1 MNYPF
6 LTSLL
11 DTSGNTFLFGTTEA
25 ARKSIFLQSAKEK
38 EIGLS
43 NNYVILYHGNE
54 LSPKHKEPVLRNNY
68 TADWIF
74 PVLLLIL
81 AFFAWIKFFYN
92 RYFQQLIKAFLNT
105 NLTNQIVRDEN
116 IFFQRI
122 SIYLSV
128 VFNLIAA
135 LFIYLLSIQYHW
147 TLGNLDTGFTR
158 FIFFVIV
165 VSAIYALKYLVLK
178 ICGWLFEQEKEISM
192 YIFNIFLINNILGIA
207 LLPFIC
213 LLAFNG
219 SVYFSGLLNVSF
231 ILIAAAFGWRIF
243 RGIQIGFGSPTF
255 SPLYLFL
262 YLCTLEIAPL
272 MVLIRIIVQ

>member
-25 ARKSIFLQSAKEK
+25 ARTSIFLQSTKEK
-38 EIGLS
+38 ENGIS
-43 NNYVILYHGNE
+43 NKYVILYHGNE
-54 LSPKHKEPVLRNNY
+54 LSPRHKEPVLRNNY

-122 SIYLSV
+122 SVYLSI

-147 TLGNLDTGFTR
+147 ALGSLDAGFSR

-165 VSAIYALKYLVLK
+165 VSAVYALKYLVLR

-219 SVYFSGLLNVSF
+219 VIHFSGFLYVSF

-243 RGIQIGFGSPTF
+243 RGIQIGFGSPSF

>member
-1 MNYPF
+1 MYVPF
-6 LTSLL
+6 LNSLV
-11 DTSGNTFLFGTTEA
+11 DTTGSSFIFGKTEA
-25 ARKSIFLQSAKEK
+25 TRESVFLHWTKSSEK
-38 EIGLS
+38 EAS
-43 NNYVILYHGNE
+43 EKYVILYHGNE
-54 LSPKHKEPVLRNNY
+54 LTPIHKGPVLRNNY

-74 PVLLLIL
+74 PILLLIL
-81 AFFAWIKFFYN
+81 AFFAWVRFFYN

-122 SIYLSV
+122 SIYLSII
-128 VFNLIAA
+128 FNLIAA

-147 TLGNLDTGFTR
+147 SLGSLDTGFTR

-165 VSAIYALKYLVLK
+165 VSVIYALKFLVLK
-178 ICGWLFEQEKEISM
+178 ICGWLFEQEKEMSM

-219 SVYFSGLLNVSF
+219 VINFSSLLFVPF
-231 ILIAAAFGWRIF
+231 TLIAAAFGWRIF
-243 RGIQIGFGSPTF
+243 RGIQIGLGSASF

>member
-11 DTSGNTFLFGTTEA
+11 DTSGNTFLFGANETEGA
-25 ARKSIFLQSAKEK
+25 SIFLQNTKEK
-38 EIGLS
+38 EAGVS
-43 NNYVILYHGNE
+43 NKYVILYHGNE
-54 LSPKHKEPVLRNNY
+54 LSLTHKEPVLRNNY

-122 SIYLSV
+122 SVYLSI

-147 TLGNLDTGFTR
+147 TLGSLDTGFAR

-219 SVYFSGLLNVSF
+219 SVHFSGLLYVSF